1 MATSPASEVD
11 LDAEIRSL
19 YIAMT
24 TTGQERVRVALH
36 ARDELGEGPFW
47 DERTGEL
54 LRVDIARGRVHAWSP
69 GTGAVATREIAGEV
83 SAVLP
88 RAHGAGWLLA
98 AGHRLLLLEGD
109 EQLTLA
115 VVEGDHPGNR
125 LNDCKCDPQGR
136 LWAWTMSTQRTPETA
151 ALYRL
156 APGGELERVIGA
168 TTISNGLGWSPDG
181 ARMYF
186 VDSTTQRID
195 VLDFDGADGGVA
207 DRRPLAEIDPR
218 DGLPDGLAV
227 DAEGGIWLC
236 LFGGGAVR
244 RYGPD
249 GTLDAAIH
257 LPVTNPTS
265 PVFGGPELRTLYVTS
280 ARHRLS
286 VGQLAVEPLA
296 GAVLALEPGVSGLHG
311 HRYGG

>member
-1 MATSPASEVD
+1 M
-11 LDAEIRSL
+11 R
-19 YIAMT
+19 
-24 TTGQERVRVALH
+24 TTGQQRVRVALD

-54 LRVDIARGRVHAWSP
+54 LRVDITRGRIHIWSP
-69 GTGAVATREIAGEV
+69 ATGAVATREIAGEV

-88 RAHGAGWLLA
+88 RADARGWLLA
-98 AGHRLLLLEGD
+98 AGHRLLLLGAD
-109 EQLTLA
+109 EQSTLA
-115 VVEGDHPGNR
+115 VVERDRPDNR
-125 LNDCKCDPQGR
+125 FNDCKCDPQGR
-136 LWAWTMSTQRTPETA
+136 LWAGTMSKQRIPGTA

-168 TTISNGLGWSPDG
+168 TTISNGLGWSPGG
-181 ARMYF
+181 AWMYF

-195 VLDFDGADGGVA
+195 VLDFDAASGDVA
-207 DRRPLAEIDPR
+207 DRRPLVEIDPR

-227 DAEGGIWLC
+227 DAEGGIWVC

-249 GTLDAAIH
+249 GTLDATIR

-265 PVFGGPELRTLYVTS
+265 PAFGGPGLRTLYLTS

-286 VGQLAVEPLA
+286 LGQLAVEPLA
-296 GAVLALEPGVSGLHG
+296 GAVLALEPGVRGLPG
-311 HRYGG
+311 HRYAG